1 MKTHRW
7 MTHLDMRARA
17 VPGKHS
23 RATQPADRLSLAA
36 TRLFVMAL
44 LLGLGIAMLATSGSA
59 FSHVSAHDFTSA
71 GQVINIPW
79 MY

>member
-23 RATQPADRLSLAA
+23 RAAQHADRLSLAA
-36 TRLFVMAL
+36 HRLFAMAL
-44 LLGLGIAMLATSGSA
+44 LLGLGIVALATSRYAIG
-59 FSHVSAHDFTSA
+59 HVSAQDFTSA